1 MSWLLWVDIYL
12 IIGILLGEGLMYHN
26 RKTGTVTRLRD
37 YLIALLLGP
46 SVGLIILLVRAL
58 TGGRKLK

>member
-1 MSWLLWVDIYL
+1 MSWLLWLDIYL
-12 IIGILLGEGLMYHN
+12 VIGILLSEGLMYHN
-26 RKTGTVTRLRD
+26 RKTGEETRLRD

-46 SVGLIILLVRAL
+46 SVGLIILVVRGL